1 MSSIIHVLGI
11 EQYPLFLQPNQM
23 HYLPSGNPFSIPQ
36 PEIQKLVLA
45 NKAEFYP
52 LCRGNVTALK
62 LELTFPAGR
71 PFEDKIGLASAT
83 LQGIKGGTLKRS
95 ATRLADG
102 FDHWGSSLNFD
113 FYIDTCGIKLFV
125 LEKYLPR
132 VLPLLVEMLSS
143 PSFPEGELRL
153 YKRQQLEKLRSDDTR
168 ADVVAYRKF
177 TENLFG
183 PGHPYGYNSTAESIG
198 QISREDLICHYR
210 AHYDMKRCKIYLS
223 GQFSEQTRDLVAGVL
238 GSVQLNEGHGRP
250 HIPTRK
256 LPKPSQTRISLEHA
270 VQSSIRIGRVM
281 FRRNHPDYEKMFVL
295 NTLLG
300 GYYGS
305 RLMQNLR
312 EKKGLTYHIY
322 SSLDTFLY
330 GGYFLIS
337 TEVDK
342 GRSELALREIRHE
355 IEKLQNRLIGNQ
367 ELQMV
372 KNYLRGSF
380 LHYFENAF
388 AYGELIRTLSLEGGI
403 AGYRRLVEG
412 VEKVT
417 PAELRDLALKY
428 FQEKDLSLVQVS

>member
-1 MSSIIHVLGI
+1 MI
-11 EQYPLFLQPNQM
+11 YTLFLQAFQM
-23 HYLPSGNPFSIPQ
+23 TYIPRGIPFSIPE
-36 PEIQKLVLA
+36 PEIKKLVLA

-52 LCRGNVTALK
+52 LSRGQVPALK

-95 ATRLADG
+95 ATRLAEG
-102 FDHWGSSLNFD
+102 FDYWGSSLNFD

-132 VLPLLVEMLSS
+132 VLPLLVEMLGS
-143 PSFPEGELRL
+143 PSFPESELRL
-153 YKRQQLEKLRSDDTR
+153 YKRQQVEKLRSDMTR

-177 TENLFG
+177 TEILFG
-183 PGHPYGYNSTAESIG
+183 TGHPYGYNSTVESIE
-198 QISREDLICHYR
+198 QIRRADLVSHYR
-210 AHYDMKRCKIYLS
+210 SHYDMKQCKIFLS
-223 GQFSEQTRDLVAGVL
+223 GQFSPQTRDLVAGVL
-238 GSVQLNEGHGRP
+238 GSIELNQGHGKA
-250 HIPTRK
+250 HIPSRK
-256 LPKPSQTRISLEHA
+256 LPRPSQARISLEHA
-270 VQSSIRIGRVM
+270 VQTSIRMGRVL
-281 FRRNHPDYEKMFVL
+281 FRRNHPDYVNMFVL

-342 GRSELALREIRHE
+342 ERSELALQAIRQE
-355 IEKLQNRLIGNQ
+355 IEKLQTRLVGSR
-367 ELQMV
+367 ELRMV

-388 AYGELIRTLSLEGGI
+388 AYGELVRTLSLEGGLE
-403 AGYRRLVEG
+403 GYRKLVEG
-412 VEKVT
+412 VEKVA
-417 PAELRDLALKY
+417 PEELRDLAIHY